1 MVRSMEKSTLD
12 LEKQLSKLGKE
23 IQQFVEK
30 VVPVAADIGHFDPP
44 CDIIESENE
53 FLVFIDLPGMTKK
66 SIRLA
71 LKNRVL
77 TISGERNLYEDM
89 EVILKRA
96 ERRQGSFSRAFALPE
111 GADENSVNA
120 KFKDGVLKVTL
131 KKIEIEDD
139 SDAQNIPIK

>member
-1 MVRSMEKSTLD
+1 MEKSTLD

-30 VVPVAADIGHFDPP
+30 VVPAAADNAHFDPS

-53 FLVFIDLPGMTKK
+53 FLLFIDLPGMTKK
-66 SIRLA
+66 NIRLA

-77 TISGERNLYEDM
+77 TISGERDLYEDK
-89 EVILKRA
+89 EIILKRA
-96 ERRQGSFSRAFALPE
+96 ERRQGSFSRSFALPD
-111 GADENSVNA
+111 GVDENSVNA

-131 KKIEIEDD
+131 NRMESEDD
-139 SDAQNIPIK
+139 SAAQNIPIN